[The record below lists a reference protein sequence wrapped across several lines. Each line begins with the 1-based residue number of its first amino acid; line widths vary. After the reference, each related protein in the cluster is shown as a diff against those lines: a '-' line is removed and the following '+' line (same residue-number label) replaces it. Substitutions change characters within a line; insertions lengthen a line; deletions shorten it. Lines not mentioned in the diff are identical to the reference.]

1 MLISGK
7 ILSREWKK
15 LDKTVVPDVASS
27 VVNASRGGDKSVFV
41 GCDSQMYNYK
51 QEYVVS
57 IVVYTERKGGTTWHV
72 KIRTGKPR
80 NLREKLVN
88 EAWLAIQTAWE
99 LEHVLPKGVDLSVH
113 LDINSDEKWASSKYH
128 DEVYWL
134 AKGQGFKVFTKP
146 NAWAASY
153 VSEFIAKR
161 RNEAA

>member
-1 MLISGK
+1 MLTSK
-7 ILSREWKK
+7 MLSRKWKK
-15 LDKTVVPDVASS
+15 LDKTVVPDIIAS
-27 VVNASRGGDKSVFV
+27 VREAVTGDNKSVFI
-41 GCDSQMYNYK
+41 GCDSQMHDHK
-51 QEYVVS
+51 QEYVVA
-57 IVVYTERKGGTTWHV
+57 IVVYTEGKGGTTWHT
-72 KIRTGKPR
+72 KTFTGEPR

-99 LEHVLPKGVDLSVH
+99 VEKILPKGIDLSVH
-113 LDINSDEKWASSKYH
+113 LDVNPDEKWASSKYH

-153 VSEFIAKR
+153 VSEFVAKH